1 LRSSSFGRIDLPKGL
16 KTKLRDYQKIGYSWL
31 NHLRQNNFGGC
42 LADDMGLG
50 KTVQVL
56 STILKNLEDVGQ
68 IKNGKSVKKLENRLL
83 NLVIVPRSL
92 LHNWYNE
99 VQKFTPSIN
108 AIIYVGNERLRLRKR
123 LLNSDLVITSYGIAR
138 NDLEFFSKIDFNY
151 IVLDESHYIKNSSSK
166 TYQAIKMLKGR
177 FKIVMTGTP
186 IENSLRDLWT
196 QLNFVNQ

>member
-1 LRSSSFGRIDLPKGL
+1 
-16 KTKLRDYQKIGYSWL
+16 
-31 NHLRQNNFGGC
+31 
-42 LADDMGLG
+42 
-50 KTVQVL
+50 
-56 STILKNLEDVGQ
+56 
-68 IKNGKSVKKLENRLL
+68 L

-196 QLNFVNQ
+196 QLNFVNPAMLGSLSFFKEHFITPIEKYEDKNKN